1 MYWILPNII
10 TGISIVYSE
19 PVGPVVDDEN
29 VDILL
34 KRAVPVS
41 INSTRF
47 MDYNILAGENIL
59 KYLYIQ

>member
-1 MYWILPNII
+1 M
-10 TGISIVYSE
+10 YSE